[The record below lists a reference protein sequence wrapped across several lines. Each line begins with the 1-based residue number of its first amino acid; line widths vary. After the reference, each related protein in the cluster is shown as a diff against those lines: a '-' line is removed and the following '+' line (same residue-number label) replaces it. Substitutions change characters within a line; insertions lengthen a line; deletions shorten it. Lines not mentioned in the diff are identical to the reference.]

1 MPMVSIPH
9 IMPTLDDF
17 ISSYIEEHRKLNTVV
32 LDFLKHLVTH
42 MKNVAETQLPNGKLS
57 LNKRSVLQS
66 LEEINMNSI
75 GRVPKLFHEL
85 CKLL

>member
-1 MPMVSIPH
+1 
-9 IMPTLDDF
+9 
-17 ISSYIEEHRKLNTVV
+17 
-32 LDFLKHLVTH
+32 
-42 MKNVAETQLPNGKLS
+42 MKNVAETQLPNGKLG
-57 LNKRSVLQS
+57 LNERSVLQS